1 MMQRFK
7 IINQH
12 GKVLRDF
19 KTPDRP
25 EVWARFLKHN
35 EYLLLADGRTYGRL
49 LFVFVF
55 ICINNLLDF
64 NYFVVPFYYCW

>member
-7 IINQH
+7 IVNAN

-19 KTPDRP
+19 VTPDKP

-35 EYLLLADGRTYGRL
+35 EYLLLSDGRTYGRL
-49 LFVFVF
+49 SILGKK
-55 ICINNLLDF
+55 
-64 NYFVVPFYYCW
+64 YYNRKTKGIPLYATD

>member
-19 KTPDRP
+19 KTPDKP

-35 EYLLLADGRTYGRL
+35 EYLLLSDGRTYGRL
-49 LFVFVF
+49 SILGKK
-55 ICINNLLDF
+55 
-64 NYFVVPFYYCW
+64 YYSRKTKGIPLYATN

>member
-7 IINQH
+7 IVNEK

-25 EVWARFLKHN
+25 EVWARFLKYN
-35 EYLLLADGRTYGRL
+35 EFLLLADGRIYGKL
-49 LFVFVF
+49 SILGKK
-55 ICINNLLDF
+55 
-64 NYFVVPFYYCW
+64 YYNRKTKGIPLYVTN

>member
-7 IINQH
+7 IVNAN

-25 EVWARFLKHN
+25 EVWARFLRHG
-35 EYLLLADGRTYGRL
+35 EYLLLSDGRMYGRL
-49 LFVFVF
+49 L
-55 ICINNLLDF
+55 ILGKQ
-64 NYFVVPFYYCW
+64 YYNRKTKGIPLYATN